1 MKKIKYRQYYY
12 GNDYSNGRIILP
24 DTCNIY
30 QVDDISTRTFFVK
43 EHNTWAKSYIL
54 IDTVKFKD
62 ATKIG
67 DIYFSYLSNVII
79 FSDTVLDISDIP
91 KIENVYFF
99 TYCRRDS
106 QSNESFFKE
115 LVNIPSNYTQED
127 LIKILNKTTKIA
139 SINKLRRFTSNGIE
153 YTSLW
158 INDLLGNNPV
168 KCIELS
174 YLDYS
179 KVNSIDFSTSEESK
193 DLYNKT
199 ASDLYQL
206 LILNS

>member
-1 MKKIKYRQYYY
+1 M
-12 GNDYSNGRIILP
+12 
-24 DTCNIY
+24 
-30 QVDDISTRTFFVK
+30 
-43 EHNTWAKSYIL
+43 
-54 IDTVKFKD
+54 
-62 ATKIG
+62 
-67 DIYFSYLSNVII
+67 II

-139 SINKLRRFTSNGIE
+139 SINKLRRFTPNGIE